1 MEKDEHAARS
11 DVILHIVNAFTKN
24 GTGGNPAGI
33 VLDADALGA
42 GEMQAIATR
51 VGLAETAFVSRSAT
65 EGARLDFFTPTRRI
79 AHCGHATIAAFS
91 LMLSQ
96 GRIREGITSKETV
109 DGARR
114 IILRDGLVFM
124 EQLAP
129 VYRARQDWSRDGVDL
144 GAVLGALGL
153 DASQL
158 DATAEPLVV
167 STGNAFLIVGVRSA
181 GDLAELTPD
190 FEAIE
195 RISAALDLI
204 GFYVFTADALE
215 PGDDATARMFAPRFG
230 IREESATGMAAGPLA
245 CLLHDHLG
253 VQGPRVVVEQGR
265 YMHPATPS
273 QILVDLETGP
283 EGVLRLMAGGF
294 GQISK
299 TMNLS
304 R

>member
-1 MEKDEHAARS
+1 MAIDELAKTS
-11 DVILHIVNAFTKN
+11 DVTIHIVNAFPKN
-24 GTGGNPAGI
+24 GAGGNPAGV

-42 GEMQAIATR
+42 AEMQDVATR

-96 GRIREGITSKETV
+96 GRIGEGLTSKETI
-109 DGARR
+109 DGPRR

-129 VYRARQDWSRDGVDL
+129 TYRLPRELERHGINLAG
-144 GAVLGALGL
+144 VLGALGL
-153 DASQL
+153 ETAQL
-158 DATAEPLVV
+158 DARTEPQVV

-181 GDLAELTPD
+181 THLAGLVPD

-195 RISAALDLI
+195 RISDALDLI
-204 GFYVFTADALE
+204 GVYVFTTDGLE
-215 PGDDATARMFAPRFG
+215 QGDDATARMFAPRFG

-245 CLLHDHLG
+245 CLLHDRLG
-253 VQGPRVVVEQGR
+253 VQGPRIVVEQGR
-265 YMHPATPS
+265 YIRPAAPS

-283 EGVLRLMAGGF
+283 EGIARLMVGGE
-294 GQISK
+294 GHVAK
-299 TMNLS
+299 TINLS

>member
-1 MEKDEHAARS
+1 MAKHEHAATS
-11 DVILHIVNAFTKN
+11 DVTLHIVNAFTKN
-24 GTGGNPAGI
+24 GTGGNAAGV

-42 GEMQAIATR
+42 AEMQAIATR

-96 GRIREGITSKETV
+96 GRIREGITSKETIE
-109 DGARR
+109 GPRR

-129 VYRARQDWSRDGVDL
+129 VYRASQDWSWDGVDL
-144 GAVLGALGL
+144 GSVLGALGL
-153 DASQL
+153 DASRL
-158 DATAEPLVV
+158 DARAEPQVV
-167 STGNAFLIVGVRSA
+167 STGNAFLVVGVRSA

-195 RISAALDLI
+195 RISDALDLI
-204 GFYVFTADALE
+204 GFYVFTTDGLE

-253 VQGPRVVVEQGR
+253 VQRSRLVVEQGR
-265 YMHPATPS
+265 YMYPAAPS
-273 QILVDLETGP
+273 QILVDLEIGP
-283 EGVLRLMAGGF
+283 RGVLRLMAGGF

-299 TMNLS
+299 TINLS
-304 R
+304 W